1 METTIAKFESKR
13 FKELDM
19 EDAKNISNVIGGD
32 VLQNTIASVG
42 DVKLVE
48 SMPWFIAYII
58 TTEYVEKF
66 KDIFTPETVTYLKQ
80 NRLPQSEPAF
90 NTPIMNVKKESPVNT
105 TDNQQSESS
114 QSTEKVDV
122 NTNATQTSTEKV
134 DVNNNATESIADSSL
149 PVQIPQESP
158 KKVDVNNN
166 AIADFSSPV
175 QIPQESPK
183 KVNVNNNATGS
194 TVDSSSPV
202 QIALPQE
209 VDVNKR
215 VTGKDD
221 IAQKDE
227 PKLES
232 TVAAVTKNLDF
243 NKDVKN
249 LTGLVR
255 SDKKMKVNAK
265 RSPSNVKFDIQNKS
279 TIDSSKS
286 NSFKA
291 IMIFTMKDE
300 PTQSNINTYF
310 RNVVLP
316 YAKSTHPNLD
326 ANCKLVEDIDGK
338 ILHDVGMEMAKTV
351 MRVSSSKYGKEKID
365 GIYRKATGKSDLEGL
380 FINFYRNSKIIEDC
394 LSRFK
399 TELKKL
405 R

>member
-114 QSTEKVDV
+114 KSTEKVDV

-149 PVQIPQESP
+149 
-158 KKVDVNNN
+158 
-166 AIADFSSPV
+166 PV